1 MNIHKFKRV
10 PHCMGG
16 ILSDELPFYIL
27 VDFKR
32 WHEGDEAWYWYTTK
46 PNGYLGNK
54 MGEIIFRVGRMFNR
68 VGIIKTKNGP
78 MLVPTRYALKNV
90 QFFVQNTLK
99 FSVYTDDELF
109 KLHSIFLNSIPC
121 LNKSC

>member
-16 ILSDELPFYIL
+16 GVSDELPFDIL
-27 VDFKR
+27 VDFKN
-32 WHEGDEAWYWYTTK
+32 WSVWDEAWYWYTPN
-46 PNGYLGNK
+46 PNGYMGTK
-54 MGEIIFRVGRMFNR
+54 MGEIIFRVGSKFNR
-68 VGIIKTKNGP
+68 VSIIKTKNGP

-109 KLHSIFLNSIPC
+109 KLHSIFLNSIPY